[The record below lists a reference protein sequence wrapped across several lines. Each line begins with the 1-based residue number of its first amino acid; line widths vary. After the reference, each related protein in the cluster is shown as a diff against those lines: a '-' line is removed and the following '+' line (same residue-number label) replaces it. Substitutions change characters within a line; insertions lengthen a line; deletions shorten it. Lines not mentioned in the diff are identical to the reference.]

1 MKKSTIVLSVIAAT
15 LAVAANVVLNL
26 YFDACDEINRLQSNQ
41 NILLHNGNT
50 HIGTTDEGHS
60 VASTGELTLKLSEFQ
75 QSNDSLRQA
84 LNEMKIKERR
94 VKRLTTTTSQSQVE
108 VIAPVRDSAIVSPG
122 HVDTVSC
129 LHYSDPWLSMDGC
142 IADSQFTGTI
152 ESRDTLIHVAHRI
165 PRRFL
170 FFRFG
175 TKAVEIEVMSK
186 NPHTKITHIK
196 HLEFE

>member
-1 MKKSTIVLSVIAAT
+1 MKKSTIALVLIAAM
-15 LAVAANVVLNL
+15 LAVAANVALNL
-26 YFDACDEINRLQSNQ
+26 YIDACDEIQRLQSNQ
-41 NILLHNGNT
+41 DILLHNGIT
-50 HIGTTDEGHS
+50 HIGTTDSGHS
-60 VASTGELTLKLSEFQ
+60 IASTGELTLKLSEFQ
-75 QSNDSLRQA
+75 KSNDSLRQA
-84 LNEMKIKERR
+84 LAEMKIKERR
-94 VKRLTTTTSQSQVE
+94 VKRLTETTSQSHTIV
-108 VIAPVRDSAIVSPG
+108 VASMRDSAIVGPG
-122 HVDTVSC
+122 RIDTVSC
-129 LHYSDPWLSMDGC
+129 LHFSDPWLSMDGC